1 MTFLRVLLLLAGLWL
16 AWYGIS
22 LLLTMNITDLE
33 SVALWSLGGI
43 VLHDVVFA
51 PACAAA
57 GLTARKLLSAT
68 SWAPLACGA
77 ACTVTLLLIAV
88 PVIGR
93 EYAVTGNPSV
103 LNRPYVWGL
112 VGALAVV
119 WGVVGLI
126 LIQRSGPLRIHRR
139 RTHPNPR

>member
-1 MTFLRVLLLLAGLWL
+1 MKFLRVLLLLAGLWL

-22 LLLTMNITDLE
+22 LLLKMNIADLE

-43 VLHDVVFA
+43 VLHDVAFA

-57 GLTARKLLSAT
+57 GLTARKLLPAT

-77 ACTVTLLLIAV
+77 ACTVSLSLIAV

-93 EYAVTGNPSV
+93 EHAVTGNPSV
-103 LNRPYVWGL
+103 LNRPYTWGL
-112 VGALAVV
+112 VAALAVV

-126 LIQRSGPLRIHRR
+126 LIQRSGLLRIHRR
-139 RTHPNPR
+139 RTHPAPR

>member
-1 MTFLRVLLLLAGLWL
+1 MKSLRVLLLLAGLWL
-16 AWYGIS
+16 AWYGVS
-22 LLLTMNITDLE
+22 LLLKMSTTDLE

-51 PACAAA
+51 PACAVA
-57 GLTARKLLSAT
+57 GLTARKLLPAT
-68 SWAPLACGA
+68 SWVPLACGA

-93 EYAVTGNPSV
+93 EHAVTDNLSV
-103 LNRPYVWGL
+103 LDRPYAWGL
-112 VGALAVV
+112 VAALAVV

-126 LIQRSGPLRIHRR
+126 LIRRSGLFRIHRR